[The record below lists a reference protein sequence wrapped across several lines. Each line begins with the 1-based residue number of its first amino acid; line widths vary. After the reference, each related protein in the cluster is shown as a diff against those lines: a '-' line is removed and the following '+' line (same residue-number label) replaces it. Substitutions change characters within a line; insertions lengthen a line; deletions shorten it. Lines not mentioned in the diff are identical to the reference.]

1 MSSNDAGTTLPLD
14 EDEDED
20 SEEVD
25 EELDGSI
32 LLLDDSEEAD
42 ESEELLDGS
51 GIGPPPSSH
60 SLISSVNV
68 ITVFPIPVTQKK
80 FLHTVQEPSIDVKQ
94 EPSSGSTVTQ
104 T

>member
-1 MSSNDAGTTLPLD
+1 MSSNDVETTLPLD
-14 EDEDED
+14 EDEDEE
-20 SEEVD
+20 SEEAD
-25 EELDGSI
+25 EELDGSA

-68 ITVFPIPVTQKK
+68 ITVFRY
-80 FLHTVQEPSIDVKQ
+80 L
-94 EPSSGSTVTQ
+94 
-104 T
+104 